1 MSTRHFSTG
10 SVTFAASAR
19 TTSTPTSASPKT
31 TAGTLNMST
40 DRTQEIRDLRAL
52 GYDTYTIAR
61 KLELTVPEV
70 EKVIYGTDE
79 ATDDSLVFWASQH
92 Y

>member
-1 MSTRHFSTG
+1 
-10 SVTFAASAR
+10 
-19 TTSTPTSASPKT
+19 
-31 TAGTLNMST
+31 MST
-40 DRTQEIRDLRAL
+40 DRTQEIRDLRTL

>member
-1 MSTRHFSTG
+1 M
-10 SVTFAASAR
+10 ASAK
-19 TTSTPTSASPKT
+19 TTSMPTSASPKT

-40 DRTQEIRDLRAL
+40 DRTQEIRDLRTL

>member
-1 MSTRHFSTG
+1 M
-10 SVTFAASAR
+10 
-19 TTSTPTSASPKT
+19 PTSASPKT
-31 TAGTLNMST
+31 TVGTLNMST
-40 DRTQEIRDLRAL
+40 DRTQEIRDLRTL

>member
-1 MSTRHFSTG
+1 
-10 SVTFAASAR
+10 
-19 TTSTPTSASPKT
+19 
-31 TAGTLNMST
+31 MST
-40 DRTQEIRDLRAL
+40 DRTQEIRDLRAE
-52 GYDTYTIAR
+52 GHDTYTIAR

-70 EKVIYGTDE
+70 EKVIYGTDG

>member
-1 MSTRHFSTG
+1 MD
-10 SVTFAASAR
+10 
-19 TTSTPTSASPKT
+19 
-31 TAGTLNMST
+31 T

-52 GYDTYTIAR
+52 GNDTYTIAR

-79 ATDDSLVFWASQH
+79 ATDDSSVFWASQH